1 MQRVTSSDGIQI
13 AVAES
18 GNPANPTV
26 VCVHG
31 YPDNRSLWD
40 DVAARLTDR
49 FHVVTYDVRGA
60 GDSDVPPDV
69 QGYRLDQLSDDFG
82 AVLEAVSPD
91 RPVHVLAH
99 DWGAIQ
105 MWHAITDPA
114 HAGRVASF
122 TSISGPCLDHVGHWV
137 RTLDPRR
144 LPSIA
149 GQLAHSFYVGVF
161 QVPKLPEWAWQR
173 GLVQSLLG
181 RIDRSGED
189 PRTAD
194 AVNGINLYR
203 ANMGRRLSR
212 PGRRTTDVPVQVI
225 APAQDGFVG
234 TPMQTEIAKWV
245 PDLRIRTVQGGH
257 WLPRQKPGFVAA
269 AAAELIEN
277 VEGGPEPRAL
287 RRARLAVERASDV
300 GRFAGRLAVVTGAGS
315 GIGRETALAFARGG
329 ADVALVDIDKAS
341 VAETAEKARELGV
354 DATADVVDVSDAD
367 AMAAYAAS
375 IDVPDIVVNN
385 AGIAVTGPFTKT
397 TVEDWERVI
406 DVNLWGVIHGC
417 RVFSERMIERGEGG
431 HIVNIA
437 SAAAYLPSKVLPAY
451 ATTKSAVLMLSECLR
466 AELADADI
474 GVTAICPGFVHTNI
488 TAAAHFVGVSD
499 AEEARLQRRTTH
511 AYERRG
517 FGPEKVAKQI
527 VRAVESNTA
536 VVPVTA
542 EAQAGLVLSRV
553 TPGLLR
559 RVARL
564 DITPR

>member
-1 MQRVTSSDGIQI
+1 MRRVRSSDGIQI
-13 AVAES
+13 AVAEF
-18 GNPANPTV
+18 GDPAHPTV

-40 DVAARLTDR
+40 DVASRLADR
-49 FHVVTYDVRGA
+49 FHVVAYDVRGA
-60 GDSDVPPDV
+60 GDSDVPADV
-69 QGYRLDQLSDDFG
+69 QGYRLDRLSEDFG
-82 AVLEAVSPD
+82 AVLDAVSPED
-91 RPVHVLAH
+91 PVHVLAH

-105 MWHAITDPA
+105 MWHAITDER
-114 HAGRVASF
+114 HRGRVASF
-122 TSISGPCLDHVGHWV
+122 TSISGPCLDHAGHWM

-144 LPSIA
+144 LPSIV
-149 GQLAHSFYVGVF
+149 GQLSHSFYIGVF
-161 QVPKLPEWAWQR
+161 QIPKLPEWAWRR
-173 GLVQSLLG
+173 GLVQSLIG
-181 RIDRSGED
+181 RIDRSGAD

-203 ANMGRRLSR
+203 ANMSRRLSR
-212 PGRRTTDVPVQVI
+212 PERRTTDIPVQVI

-234 TPMQTEIAKWV
+234 TPMQTDISKWV
-245 PDLRIRTVQGGH
+245 SDLRIRTVQGGH
-257 WLPRQKPGFVAA
+257 WLPRQKPGFVAQA
-269 AAAELIEN
+269 TAELIEH
-277 VEGGPEPRAL
+277 VEGGPESRAL
-287 RRARLAVERASDV
+287 RRARLAAEKAADV
-300 GRFAGRLAVVTGAGS
+300 GAFAGRLAVITGAGS
-315 GIGRETALAFARGG
+315 GIGRETALAFARAG
-329 ADVALVDIDKAS
+329 ADLALVDIDK
-341 VAETAEKARELGV
+341 VAVADTAERARELGV

-375 IDVPDIVVNN
+375 IDTPDIVVNN

-474 GVTAICPGFVHTNI
+474 GVSAICPGFVHTNI
-488 TAAAHFVGVSD
+488 TASAHFVGVSD
-499 AEEARLQRRTTH
+499 TEEARLQRRTTR

-527 VRAVESNTA
+527 VRAVQDNTA
-536 VVPVTA
+536 LVPVTA
-542 EAQAGLVLSRV
+542 EAQAGLVLSRM